1 MPENNIKVIMREML
15 AIQQKSR
22 RFADMLCEGES
33 LAQTPLILL
42 IQMKINNGMKAFEIA
57 EFLGV
62 TPGAVTSICDKLEKL
77 QLIQRVR
84 ENEDRRVVKM
94 MLTED
99 GEAKVHEL
107 FLKFP
112 QEELAEIKKVL
123 LEVNHLLSS
132 VF

>member
-42 IQMKINNGMKAFEIA
+42 IKMKINNGMKAFEIA

-84 ENEDRRVVKM
+84 ESEDRRVVKM

>member
-1 MPENNIKVIMREML
+1 MPENNIEVIMREML

-33 LAQTPLILL
+33 LAQTQLILL

-84 ENEDRRVVKM
+84 ESEDRRVVKM

-123 LEVNHLLSS
+123 LEVSHLLSS

>member
-1 MPENNIKVIMREML
+1 MLENNIEVIMREML

-33 LAQTPLILL
+33 LAQTQLILL

>member
-22 RFADMLCEGES
+22 RFADMLCDGES

-84 ENEDRRVVKM
+84 ESEDRRVVKM